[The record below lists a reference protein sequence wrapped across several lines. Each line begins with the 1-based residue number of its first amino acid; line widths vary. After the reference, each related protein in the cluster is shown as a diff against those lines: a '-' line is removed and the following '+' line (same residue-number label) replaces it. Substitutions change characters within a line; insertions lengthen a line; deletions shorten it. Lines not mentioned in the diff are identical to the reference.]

1 MPERVAIT
9 GATGFVGSAV
19 TRAFLNAGYAVR
31 VLVRNSSPRALL
43 AGLEVEIT
51 EADLAAPQTLSAAL
65 AGCTGLVHVAADY
78 RLFVTD
84 PASLYR
90 VNVDGARALMQAA
103 LAAGVRRVVYTS
115 SVAALGH
122 RVDAAPADED
132 TPATLAGMI
141 GHYKRSKFL
150 AEAEVSRLVTAS
162 GLPAVI
168 VNPSAPVGPRDL
180 KPTPTGRMVLDAARG
195 RMPAYLDTG
204 LNIVHVDD
212 VALGHL
218 YAYQRG
224 RIGRRYI
231 LGGENLSLKDIFTA
245 LARLAGVRPPRLKL
259 APGLLMP
266 FAGLAEFVAR
276 LTATT
281 PRLTRDE
288 LHMARYPMYYSCA
301 RAERELGYTHR
312 PAAAAFRDAL
322 AWFAEHGYWRPR
334 QGGWTARQP
343 RDGESS
349 R

>member
-43 AGLEVEIT
+43 AGLDVEIAH
-51 EADLAAPQTLSAAL
+51 ADLNVPQTLSPAL
-65 AGCTGLVHVAADY
+65 AGCAGLVHVAADY

-90 VNVDGARALMQAA
+90 VNVDGTRALMQAA
-103 LAAGVRRVVYTS
+103 LMHGVRRVVYTS

-122 RVDAAPADED
+122 RADAAPADED
-132 TPATLAGMI
+132 TPATLADMI

-150 AEAEVSRLVTAS
+150 AEAEVSRLAAES

-180 KPTPTGRMVLDAARG
+180 RPTPTGRMVLEAARG

-224 RIGRRYI
+224 QAGRRYI
-231 LGGENLSLKDIFTA
+231 LGGENLSLRDIFTA
-245 LARLAGVRPPRLKL
+245 LAQLAGVRAPRIKL

-266 FAGLAEFVAR
+266 LAGLAEIVAR
-276 LTATT
+276 LTAST

-288 LHMARYPMYYSCA
+288 LRMARYPMYYSSA
-301 RAERELGYTHR
+301 RAERELGYNHR

-322 AWFAEHGYWRPR
+322 AWYAEHGDF
-334 QGGWTARQP
+334 QP
-343 RDGESS
+343 RPGHGKLPQAQS
-349 R
+349 RTAPR

>member
-31 VLVRNSSPRALL
+31 VLMRSSSPRALL
-43 AGLEVEIT
+43 AGLEVEIAD
-51 EADLAAPQTLSAAL
+51 ADLTAPQTLGAAL
-65 AGCTGLVHVAADY
+65 ADCEGLIHVAADY
-78 RLFVTD
+78 RLFVAD
-84 PASLYR
+84 PAALYR
-90 VNVDGARALMQAA
+90 ANVDGTRALMQAA
-103 LAAGVRRVVYTS
+103 VARGVRRVVYTS
-115 SVAALGH
+115 SVAVLGH
-122 RVDAAPADED
+122 RADAAPADED

-141 GHYKRSKFL
+141 GHYKRSKFM
-150 AEAEVSRLVTAS
+150 AEAEVSRQVAES

-180 KPTPTGRMVLDAARG
+180 KPTPTGRMVLNTARG

-224 RIGRRYI
+224 QIGRRYI

-245 LARLAGVRPPRLKL
+245 LAQLAGVRPPRIKL
-259 APGLLMP
+259 APGMLMP
-266 FAGLAEFVAR
+266 FAGLAEIAAR

-301 RAERELGYTHR
+301 RAEHELGYTHR
-312 PAAAAFRDAL
+312 PAVTAYRDAL
-322 AWFAEHGYWRPR
+322 AWFAEHGYWWPRP
-334 QGGWTARQP
+334 GHGKLP
-343 RDGESS
+343 RAQTGASP